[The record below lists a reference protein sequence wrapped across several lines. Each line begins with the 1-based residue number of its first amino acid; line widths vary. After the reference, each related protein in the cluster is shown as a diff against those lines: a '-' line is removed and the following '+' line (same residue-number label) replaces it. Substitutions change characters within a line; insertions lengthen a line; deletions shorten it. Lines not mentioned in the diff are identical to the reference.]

1 MTESGR
7 QRGNGGHVRRRRTSP
22 TPRRRPTRRRPTPRH
37 LAGRAAVL
45 AVLAAGG
52 LLFATSAQTSQGTD
66 LRSETADLG
75 ALVAE
80 RSRLN
85 ESRAAEV
92 ATLRGEVDAL
102 SRTAAA
108 GSPTPAP
115 GADDPVD
122 DPLQDTALGT
132 AAGSLAVDGPGVSVT
147 LDDAPRTGT
156 RPAGAAPD
164 DLVVHQQDVEGVV
177 NALWAGG
184 AEAMMIMDQRI
195 VSTSAVRCVGNVL
208 VLQGRTY
215 SPPYTISAIGD
226 PTALRAALDGSAAI
240 SIYRQYVAAYGL
252 GYGVDVHAGDGE
264 LRLPA
269 FDGSVRLE
277 HARAG
282 TGDGS

>member
-1 MTESGR
+1 MPRTPGR
-7 QRGNGGHVRRRRTSP
+7 P
-22 TPRRRPTRRRPTPRH
+22 TLRRPTLRRPTPRR
-37 LAGRAAVL
+37 LAGRAAVV

-52 LLFATSAQTSQGTD
+52 LLFAVSAQTSQGTD

-85 ESRAAEV
+85 ETRAAEV
-92 ATLRGEVDAL
+92 GTLRGEVDAL
-102 SRTAAA
+102 SRTSADTP
-108 GSPTPAP
+108 PTP
-115 GADDPVD
+115 GATGGQDPVD
-122 DPLQDTALGT
+122 DPLEDTALGT
-132 AAGSLAVDGPGVSVT
+132 AAGALAAAGPGVSVT
-147 LDDAPRTGT
+147 LDDAPRGGT

-164 DLVVHQQDVEGVV
+164 DLVVHQQDVEAVV

-226 PTALRAALDGSAAI
+226 PAALRAALTASSAL
-240 SIYRQYVAAYGL
+240 SIYQQYVAAYGL

-277 HARAG
+277 HAAAAP
-282 TGDGS
+282 DGGAP